1 MIRIHACG
9 LWAAIAA
16 VAAAGV
22 LVPAA
27 AARAEEQSPVVDLQ
41 QSENSKAANFGNFG
55 FASAAVRF
63 DGTTMTLT
71 KFGSIVHIQGTIAQ
85 FRCAQWHSGDLDLIL
100 YQGDTAVADIPK
112 VYSTG
117 DGCRS
122 CEDANHQHF
131 YATIKGTDAFDQ
143 ADRAQLVSHNFKDC
157 PP

>member
-1 MIRIHACG
+1 MMRIHACG
-9 LWAAIAA
+9 VWAALAA

-27 AARAEEQSPVVDLQ
+27 ARAEEQSPVVELQ
-41 QSENSKAANFGNFG
+41 QSENSKAANFGDFG

-63 DGTTMTLT
+63 GGTTMTLK
-71 KFGSIVHIQGTIAQ
+71 KFGSMVHVQGTIAK
-85 FRCAQWHSGDLDLIL
+85 FRCSQWHAGDLDLIL

-112 VYSTG
+112 VYTTG

-122 CEDANHQHF
+122 CEDAENQHF

-143 ADRAQLVSHNFKDC
+143 ADRAQLVSHNFKVC